1 MFVCCTLHNM
11 ILNEKDADINELMLQ
26 LVMENVPKRG
36 NIHGELRKDDG
47 QVGITS
53 VLVNGTDSPTL

>member
-1 MFVCCTLHNM
+1 M
-11 ILNEKDADINELMLQ
+11 ILNEKDVDINELMLQ